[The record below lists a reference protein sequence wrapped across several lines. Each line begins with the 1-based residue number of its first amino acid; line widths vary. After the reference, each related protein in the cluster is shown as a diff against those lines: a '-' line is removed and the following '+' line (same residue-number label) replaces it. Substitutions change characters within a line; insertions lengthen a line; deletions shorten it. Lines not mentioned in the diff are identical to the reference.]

1 MQFLSLAKLHAYCLS
16 RNAVV
21 FIYSYFK
28 RTKWVRTNN
37 TDNLFETLLYGVPQR
52 LMLGPILLNIL
63 WNDLFVNRKE
73 AKLANFAGDYSIY
86 AEGEE
91 DIKTLQKL
99 LE

>member
-1 MQFLSLAKLHAYCLS
+1 
-16 RNAVV
+16 
-21 FIYSYFK
+21 
-28 RTKWVRTNN
+28 
-37 TDNLFETLLYGVPQR
+37 
-52 LMLGPILLNIL
+52 MLGPILLNIL

-91 DIKTLQKL
+91 DIKTLLNL